1 MPAGQEVPLRSN
13 PGAAGMPQKR
23 GIRTRELLVAA
34 MALIIASATF
44 TSLLVVRHRLEA
56 QVTAGL
62 SADLLH
68 SVITF
73 QDLQAQRMNALEREN
88 SLLADLPSLKALMT
102 APDDGTIENG
112 AVEFWKVSGNSL
124 FALADKDNRIVAAY
138 TGGPRADPALRD
150 DLRAMLAVPDR
161 HYLVSGG
168 RLFVCSVRPLY
179 FGSEEDGTLL
189 GYVISGFEIGNI
201 VEQISRA
208 TTVEATF
215 ASSGHVL
222 ASTLAL
228 SMQTELTTRP
238 LPREAATPVTV
249 KLAGEQFLAV
259 TKDLSANASAPLQ
272 LIVLK
277 SFDEAERSI
286 RQIDHLVL
294 IAGLLALVLGTI
306 LMMAL
311 SRVVT
316 GPLEELATGVRAF
329 GVGDSAHLLP
339 HRGTMEVRELS
350 IAFARM
356 RNEIQQANR
365 AVLEA
370 ERLATIGRMASSV
383 SHDLRHYLA
392 AVYANAEFLASARL
406 SETERNEIF
415 ADIRT
420 AVHGT
425 TELLESLLTFSRTGN
440 AIRRA
445 PELMATVLE
454 RAMTMVRAH
463 PDAAGVTLTAKYGDP
478 ASTMAVIDGKQIERA
493 IYNLLLNA
501 CQSVH
506 ATTENAEVTATLE
519 ARNDGRIIL
528 EVKDNGMG
536 VPENIRTTLFE
547 PFVSEGKQKGS
558 GLGLTLSHC
567 IAAEHGGEVTL
578 VSSWPGETIFQM
590 SVARGFEQQD
600 TVAGENRKIVVT
612 E

>member
-1 MPAGQEVPLRSN
+1 
-13 PGAAGMPQKR
+13 MPQKR

-138 TGGPRADPALRD
+138 TGGPRADQALRD

-329 GVGDSAHLLP
+329 GVGNSAHLLP

-454 RAMTMVRAH
+454 RAMSMVRAH

>member
-1 MPAGQEVPLRSN
+1 
-13 PGAAGMPQKR
+13 MPQKR

-228 SMQTELTTRP
+228 SMQTELTARP

>member
-1 MPAGQEVPLRSN
+1 
-13 PGAAGMPQKR
+13 MPQKR

>member
-1 MPAGQEVPLRSN
+1 
-13 PGAAGMPQKR
+13 MPQKR

-519 ARNDGRIIL
+519 ARNDGRINL

>member
-1 MPAGQEVPLRSN
+1 
-13 PGAAGMPQKR
+13 MPQKR

-228 SMQTELTTRP
+228 SMQTELTRRP

-519 ARNDGRIIL
+519 ARNDGRINL